1 MNLETYKVEKCAGF
15 PGLLVS
21 DHVYAPGR
29 LFTRDEWKWSED
41 ALTAA
46 LENGRCVKV
55 EQPKGKEEVKAV
67 EPEPEKELSADDK
80 LKKLEDMMKEYETLP
95 VDSRKAKSMLRQIN
109 KLEAEIK

>member
-41 ALTAA
+41 SLNAA
-46 LENGRCVKV
+46 LKNGRCIKV
-55 EQPKGKEEVKAV
+55 EQPKEKEEAKAV
-67 EPEPEKELSADDK
+67 EPESEKELSSDDK
-80 LKKLEDMMKEYETLP
+80 LKNLEEMMKEYETLP
-95 VDSRKAKSMLRQIN
+95 VDSRKAKSLLRKIN
-109 KLEAEIK
+109 ELEAEIK

>member
-46 LENGRCVKV
+46 LKNGRCVKV
-55 EQPKGKEEVKAV
+55 EPEKEKEEVKTV
-67 EPEPEKELSADDK
+67 EPEKEKELSSDDK
-80 LKKLEDMMKEYETLP
+80 LKKLEEMMKEYESLP
-95 VDSRKAKSMLRQIN
+95 ADSRHAKSLLRQIN